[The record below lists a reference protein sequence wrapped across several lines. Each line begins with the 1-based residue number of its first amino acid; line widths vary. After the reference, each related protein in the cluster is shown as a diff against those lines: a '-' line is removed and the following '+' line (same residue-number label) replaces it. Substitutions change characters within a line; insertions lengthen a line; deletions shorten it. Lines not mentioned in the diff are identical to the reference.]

1 MADTTKK
8 KKLGFPLGDVEEDII
23 RKKAI
28 NRMNKLQN
36 LTQRKR
42 NQRRA
47 IAREEKDPFYS
58 LKDGTY
64 CPF

>member
-1 MADTTKK
+1 
-8 KKLGFPLGDVEEDII
+8 
-23 RKKAI
+23 
-28 NRMNKLQN
+28 MNKLQN

-42 NQRRA
+42 NQRRT
-47 IAREEKDPFYS
+47 IAREERDPFYS